1 MALSRIDT
9 TNMIEDVP
17 QSKLDNN
24 INFRNLIINGDMS
37 IAQRGTSQASISSGT
52 SYYTIDRY
60 KTQVVNAGTWT
71 QSQSTDVPSGQGFGY
86 SLKMDCTTADT
97 SLGADD
103 FLVVQQVAEAQNLQ
117 YLKYGTSNAESITMS
132 FWVKS
137 NKTGTYSIWLF
148 ADDNNKTI
156 SAPYTISSA
165 DTWEKKTITFVGDTI
180 SSITNDNDQGIR
192 VYFVLAAGSNW
203 TSGTTP
209 TTWQSDSKSI
219 RAPEQTVNLADSTD
233 NEWYITGVQLE
244 AGTTASDFEF
254 LPFDINYQRCKRYYQ
269 KTYDY
274 GTAPGT
280 GIENGWSWYGTDYNV
295 SITSTFQSQGI
306 KFETQMRSSPSLTL
320 YDGQGNSGKCTRYRV
335 GSGPT
340 HNESSSADLITTT
353 NFRHFGQG
361 TSGTG
366 NIAFHYEA
374 NAEL

>member
-24 INFRNLIINGDMS
+24 INFRNIIINGDMS

-254 LPFDINYQRCKRYYQ
+254 LPVDVNLQRCQRYFQSIGGVNDASIASGMTQNSSGSTFTIHYI
-269 KTYDY
+269 T
-274 GTAPGT
+274 TMRSAPT
-280 GIENGWSWYGTDYNV
+280 HAVNDLNITDNV
-295 SITSTFQSQGI
+295 SYGLSVSSVNALFANNNSSRCNLTHSSGA
-306 KFETQMRSSPSLTL
+306 TQYRPCFLRSSSTASTSRLTL
-320 YDGQGNSGKCTRYRV
+320 
-335 GSGPT
+335 
-340 HNESSSADLITTT
+340 E
-353 NFRHFGQG
+353 
-361 TSGTG
+361 
-366 NIAFHYEA
+366 
-374 NAEL
+374 AEL